1 MIICRRA
8 AEWLIGVGDDRVRRV
23 LSGRA
28 DGRTKGMRLPNAGV
42 SLTSSPM
49 AVCLRFLW
57 RKYHFDAEGLPDRFS
72 IHWHDAKSLTIG
84 PNKTLVPARSASSA
98 LDLDGDEV
106 QEEEARAIAGLAL
119 YIASA
124 HEPNSMVSLGP
135 GAHGGPVRYIGVMKP
150 IHLYYEMEAW
160 CVVQDIPK
168 PSFNTL
174 LRALDQCRCIRF
186 RKTAGQHPNCDKCM
200 EYKQRLRAPQRPEQR
215 ALVLEEYCQHIFLQ
229 WCDRGMDAN
238 CTELSRTC
246 RRMLGMGARLIAM
259 ARQTSFWLIRADG
272 VDQAKFRVPRCA
284 MKTHSF
290 DKLIRPALHVQGAWC
305 EGFGYHFAVADAD
318 LKKTPTITS
327 KWSLA

>member
-1 MIICRRA
+1 MPNS
-8 AEWLIGVGDDRVRRV
+8 GV
-23 LSGRA
+23 
-28 DGRTKGMRLPNAGV
+28 P
-42 SLTSSPM
+42 LTISPM

-72 IHWHDAKSLTIG
+72 LQWHDAETLTIG
-84 PNKTLVPARSASSA
+84 PNQTLVPARSASSA
-98 LDLDGDEV
+98 LDFDADRV

-168 PSFNTL
+168 PSFSTL
-174 LRALDQCRCIRF
+174 LRALDQCSCVRF

-215 ALVLEEYCQHIFLQ
+215 SLVLEEYCQHIFLQ

-246 RRMLGMGARLIAM
+246 RRMLDMGARL
-259 ARQTSFWLIRADG
+259 TPWPG
-272 VDQAKFRVPRCA
+272 
-284 MKTHSF
+284 
-290 DKLIRPALHVQGAWC
+290 RPA
-305 EGFGYHFAVADAD
+305 FG
-318 LKKTPTITS
+318 
-327 KWSLA
+327 